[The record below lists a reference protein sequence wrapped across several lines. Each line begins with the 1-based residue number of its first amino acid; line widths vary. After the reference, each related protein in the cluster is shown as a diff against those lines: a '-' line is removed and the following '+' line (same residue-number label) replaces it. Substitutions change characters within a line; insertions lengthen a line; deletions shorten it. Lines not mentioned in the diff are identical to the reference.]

1 MVGILKNKTDDTLAG
16 IRHHAKWRLDD
27 KIKIFKGSTETQKIV
42 KGVIPIEQAIF
53 LFKGWWMQCM
63 HAGVYQSLLFYISVC
78 VRERER
84 EREREIKKKKVL
96 SLTITYNPNIPKF
109 GRTKSQEEWH
119 HWK

>member
-27 KIKIFKGSTETQKIV
+27 KMKIFKGSTETQKIV

-78 VRERER
+78 VCVCVCVRERER
-84 EREREIKKKKVL
+84 EREREIKKK
-96 SLTITYNPNIPKF
+96 
-109 GRTKSQEEWH
+109 W
-119 HWK
+119 